1 MKKLFLKKILYCT
14 AIPVMSISPL
24 FAQQEMNEMW
34 GEQQAKAVQA
44 GNERGHLFEW
54 GNYAM
59 FIHWGLFSQPFVQP
73 ERFRCDED
81 CPIGERC
88 RNEIHYHYQ

>member
-34 GEQQAKAVQA
+34 GEQ
-44 GNERGHLFEW
+44 
-54 GNYAM
+54 
-59 FIHWGLFSQPFVQP
+59 
-73 ERFRCDED
+73 
-81 CPIGERC
+81 
-88 RNEIHYHYQ
+88 